1 MKLRTTDSIRI
12 TERDLREQVRDLCK
26 LFGWEFLFTWTS
38 IHSPK
43 GMLDLLL
50 INKEQ
55 KRVIFAELKTERGKL
70 TPEQQET
77 FDNLVACGQEVYV
90 WRPQDIEGIAD
101 ILRYSR
107 EKVEELLKQETAGAL
122 IE

>member
-1 MKLRTTDSIRI
+1 MNFKIKV
-12 TERDLREQVRDLCK
+12 TEADLREQVRDLCR
-26 LFGWEFLFTWTS
+26 LFGWRFLFTWSS

-55 KRVIFAELKTERGKL
+55 KRVIFAELKSENGKL

-77 FDNLVACGQEVYV
+77 FDDLQACGQEVWV
-90 WRPQDIEGIAD
+90 WRPADIERIAE
-101 ILRYSR
+101 ILRSY
-107 EKVEELLKQETAGAL
+107 
-122 IE
+122 

>member
-1 MKLRTTDSIRI
+1 MQRQISTIRV

-26 LFGWEFLFTWTS
+26 IYHWRFLFTWTS

-55 KRVIFAELKTERGKL
+55 ERVIFAELKSERGKM

-77 FDNLVACGQEVYV
+77 FDELDACGQEVYL
-90 WRPQDIEGIAD
+90 WRPADIENIA
-101 ILRYSR
+101 R
-107 EKVEELLKQETAGAL
+107 LLKQETGAL